1 MKLLTIGVGKDGAEV
16 SSLLAKKGVK
26 VNRVPLFRC
35 YAVTDKL
42 EELKDIKLSQ
52 KNKFWIMSGNVRSVL
67 NEILGRYEIH
77 EGSLIIASLM
87 RESDVRIAVEFGRR
101 LMEYSDDPVIGL
113 GIIPPL
119 ERVDFSELKER
130 LRLFKKGVRVLML
143 VDSSRIDERLVEAM
157 NVVARVGE
165 IDLRRRIAG
174 EVVIDTSDVFNALTF
189 GGFSVFGFAKRRL
202 PLTWLTKV
210 LLRRRS
216 ELIAFRTQRMVEMV
230 EEALRNLSVKADLS
244 TAKSGLIVF
253 AGNPNEI
260 TMDGMFSCID
270 VVERINEDIVV
281 RYGDYPIPRA
291 PFVSVVVFLAG
302 MKGFKL

>member
-16 SSLLAKKGVK
+16 SSLLARKGVK

-35 YAVTDKL
+35 YAVTDRL
-42 EELKDIKLSQ
+42 EELREIRLNQ

-77 EGSLIIASLM
+77 EGSLIIASLL
-87 RESDVRIAVEFGRR
+87 RESDVRIAVEFGKR

-113 GIIPPL
+113 GIVPPL
-119 ERVDFSELKER
+119 ERMDFSELRER
-130 LRLFKKGVRVLML
+130 LRMFKRGVKVLML
-143 VDSSRIDERLVEAM
+143 VDSGKIDDRLVEAM

-165 IDLRRRIAG
+165 IDLRRKIAG
-174 EVVIDTSDVFNALTF
+174 EVVIDTSDVFNALAF
-189 GGFSVFGFAKRRL
+189 GGFSVFGFAKRRF
-202 PLTWLTKV
+202 PISWLTKI

-230 EEALRNLSVKADLS
+230 EEALRNLSIKADLS

-260 TMDGMFSCID
+260 TMDGMFSCIEI
-270 VVERINEDIVV
+270 VEKINEGMVV

-302 MKGFKL
+302 MTKFKL